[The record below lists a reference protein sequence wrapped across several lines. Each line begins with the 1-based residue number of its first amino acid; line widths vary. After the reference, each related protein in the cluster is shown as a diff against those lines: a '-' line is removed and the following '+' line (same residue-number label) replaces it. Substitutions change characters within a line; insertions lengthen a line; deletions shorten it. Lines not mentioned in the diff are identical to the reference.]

1 MSVYIKENGAWV
13 EVSGGSGANSL
24 NELSDVSIS
33 NPQTNEVLKY
43 NGTNWVND
51 TDDTGSGSG
60 TVTTVTVEQEN
71 RASTCN
77 DPITVSTPSTGVQQ
91 IDIGDDSNAHGT
103 KFVGTTEPVSSC
115 DGDIW
120 YDTTEG
126 GDIFLLDDD
135 KLVFGTNPSTPGNT
149 NHQLE
154 IYSSPTTGTGGS
166 QVIKSASTDRAI
178 RIQTNGT
185 FIVEGA
191 NGNIADVRLE
201 TTTDGIDIGGTGSI
215 KVPVGTTAQRN
226 SSPTA
231 GDFRYNSDL
240 GQFEGYTTAWGEIGG
255 GSLSV
260 TDNTTGSS
268 TRYPILV
275 DVTTGSAN
283 STDVSST
290 KLKFLP
296 STGNL
301 SATSFTSLSDVNK
314 KKNITKIDNALEI
327 TQQLEGVRFDWK
339 DTHKSSLGLI
349 AQEVEKVL
357 PELVETSDDG
367 TKSVSY
373 GNIIGVLIEAI
384 KEQQKQI
391 DTLKRR

>member
-43 NGTNWVND
+43 DGTNWVND
-51 TDDTGSGSG
+51 TDATGSGSG

-201 TTTDGIDIGGTGSI
+201 TTADGVDIGGTGSI

-240 GQFEGYTTAWGEIGG
+240 GQFEGYTTAWGGIGG
-255 GSLSV
+255 G
-260 TDNTTGSS
+260 G
-268 TRYPILV
+268 
-275 DVTTGSAN
+275 
-283 STDVSST
+283 
-290 KLKFLP
+290 
-296 STGNL
+296 
-301 SATSFTSLSDVNK
+301 TSLNVITKSSAYTLQASDVGSIISISSGGVTVPSGVFSAGDTVIIYNDSASSQ
-314 KKNITKIDNALEI
+314 TI
-327 TQQLEGVRFDWK
+327 TQGSGVTLR
-339 DTHKSSLGLI
+339 
-349 AQEVEKVL
+349 L
-357 PELVETSDDG
+357 PGTSDTGDRTLQLRGLSTILCVASDEFAITG
-367 TKSVSY
+367 T
-373 GNIIGVLIEAI
+373 GL
-384 KEQQKQI
+384 
-391 DTLKRR
+391 L

>member
-43 NGTNWVND
+43 DGTNWVND
-51 TDDTGSGSG
+51 TDATGSGSGSG
-60 TVTTVTVEQEN
+60 TVTTVTVDQEN

-135 KLVFGTNPSTPGNT
+135 KLVFGSNPSTPGNT

-201 TTTDGIDIGGTGSI
+201 TTADGVDIGGTGSI
-215 KVPVGTTAQRN
+215 KVPVGTTAERN

-255 GSLSV
+255 GIDSTTDLQINSLGVGTPASG
-260 TDNTTGSS
+260 TTGEIRATNNITAYYSDD
-268 TRYPILV
+268 RLK
-275 DVTTGSAN
+275 
-283 STDVSST
+283 T
-290 KLKFLP
+290 KL
-296 STGNL
+296 GN
-301 SATSFTSLSDVNK
+301 
-314 KKNITKIDNALEI
+314 IENALEKI
-327 TQQLEGVRFDWK
+327 CKLNGFYYEANEIAQ
-339 DTHKSSLGLI
+339 SLGYKVKREVGVS
-349 AQEVEKVL
+349 AQEVEEIL
-357 PELVETSDDG
+357 PEIVTEAPISSEYKTIYYDKL
-367 TKSVSY
+367 
-373 GNIIGVLIEAI
+373 IPLLIEAI
-384 KEQQKQI
+384 KEQNESI
-391 DTLKRR
+391 ESLKEEIRKLRE